1 MQPID
6 YIWCL
11 WILSLCTSLFGAVA
25 IHLHMK
31 LKYR

>member
-11 WILSLCTSLFGAVA
+11 WILSLCTSLFGTVA